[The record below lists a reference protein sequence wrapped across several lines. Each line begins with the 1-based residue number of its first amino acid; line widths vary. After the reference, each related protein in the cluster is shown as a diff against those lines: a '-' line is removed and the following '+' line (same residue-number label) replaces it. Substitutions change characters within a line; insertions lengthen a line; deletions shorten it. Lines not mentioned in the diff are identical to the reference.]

1 MEKNLG
7 KYDSFKTSTELDLEL
22 STIKV
27 LVIRTNKEFSSFLK
41 GAKNRKDIE
50 FVNSACASI
59 YEFVENCHRGISMKE
74 NDFKLLLM
82 GGGWN
87 VGQQLHEI
95 IKNFHESSEKI
106 ILNCDKIRDFFKDS
120 MKRSVV
126 EQHIEKI
133 QQLLHQVIG
142 AMDAKLQVENNNK
155 GVVPNQNSNTS
166 ENFKNI

>member
-1 MEKNLG
+1 
-7 KYDSFKTSTELDLEL
+7 
-22 STIKV
+22 
-27 LVIRTNKEFSSFLK
+27 
-41 GAKNRKDIE
+41 
-50 FVNSACASI
+50 
-59 YEFVENCHRGISMKE
+59 MKE

-133 QQLLHQVIG
+133 Q
-142 AMDAKLQVENNNK
+142 VENNNK

>member
-1 MEKNLG
+1 
-7 KYDSFKTSTELDLEL
+7 
-22 STIKV
+22 
-27 LVIRTNKEFSSFLK
+27 
-41 GAKNRKDIE
+41 
-50 FVNSACASI
+50 
-59 YEFVENCHRGISMKE
+59 
-74 NDFKLLLM
+74 
-82 GGGWN
+82 
-87 VGQQLHEI
+87 
-95 IKNFHESSEKI
+95 FHESSEKI